1 MLSKSDIIRYNKSEV
16 RGMKHIFMM
25 KYTKKHHDFESCIHE
40 VMSGYDY
47 EVVYRNCLAD
57 SQKYV
62 RNVKEKARFYIA
74 GGDGTIH
81 GLIQCLIDTEHEIVV
96 LPMGTGNDF
105 CRTLTSMKKPKEI
118 LEESLQY
125 ETQKVDAIA
134 LNDTYYINAACFGLD
149 SVIANHVHDT
159 PNIPLVPDSKSYIIS
174 ILQNTMK
181 YKDHSVTIYSDGK
194 LLYQGNMILCT
205 LNNAQYYGGGFQII
219 PHADIQDGYMDIC
232 VVDQVPKWKIP
243 YMVERLVRHKLNGR
257 KDVHYFRVKNAK
269 VICQYAC
276 NIDGEEKQYDH
287 YDFQI
292 KPECL
297 NIVTFK
303 KPSN

>member
-1 MLSKSDIIRYNKSEV
+1 
-16 RGMKHIFMM
+16 
-25 KYTKKHHDFESCIHE
+25 
-40 VMSGYDY
+40 
-47 EVVYRNCLAD
+47 
-57 SQKYV
+57 
-62 RNVKEKARFYIA
+62 
-74 GGDGTIH
+74 
-81 GLIQCLIDTEHEIVV
+81 
-96 LPMGTGNDF
+96 MGTGNDF

-118 LEESLQY
+118 LKESLQY
-125 ETQKVDAIA
+125 GTQKVDAIA